1 MGMLFCTNNNDFVHE
16 DSYDGKRF
24 VFEPGL
30 KVPLS
35 VEAAEHMFGFRQ
47 MDKTSTLHR
56 LGWSMKYDPAT
67 KSFSDDPDALAK
79 LSKFIFTEGVLTE
92 KLLDEAPALEQKRQ
106 AEEAKAKGK
115 NTLTLNR

>member
-1 MGMLFCTNNNDFVHE
+1 MGMLFCTNKNDFVHE

-47 MDKTSTLHR
+47 IDKTSTLHR
-56 LGWSMKYDPAT
+56 LGWSMKYDAASKT
-67 KSFSDDPDALAK
+67 FRDDPDALSR
-79 LSKFIFTEGVLTE
+79 LSKFVFTEAVMTE
-92 KLLDEAPALEQKRQ
+92 KLLDEGPALIQQEQRQ
-106 AEEAKAKGK
+106 RA
-115 NTLTLNR
+115 TLTLKNAAKSE